1 MAIMTIRERHTPGSE
16 VSHVE
21 LEFCCLHLLDNGAG
35 EMSG

>member
-21 LEFCCLHLLDNGAG
+21 LEYHKSDYLYAIVLKFC
-35 EMSG
+35 